1 MEPVPVDK
9 IAFTGECPFEP
20 CSQVFIE
27 LNAPFSVSRYYQVEV
42 ISHDLE
48 CDYPA
53 IFEQAADRCQNP
65 HSGVKV
71 FTDAEYVLHP
81 CSVRADVP
89 IWPVV
94 NELILT
100 DSLLL

>member
-20 CSQVFIE
+20 CSQEFIE

-53 IFEQAADRCQNP
+53 IFE
-65 HSGVKV
+65 
-71 FTDAEYVLHP
+71 
-81 CSVRADVP
+81 
-89 IWPVV
+89 
-94 NELILT
+94 
-100 DSLLL
+100 